1 MPSKNRKLK
10 IYKIRFFANFVRIG
24 SKTLDEIPLNYRQ
37 AVEEYLKENP
47 DTY

>member
-24 SKTLDEIPLNYRQ
+24 SKTLEEIPLSYRK
-37 AVEEYLKENP
+37 AVAEYLKEHP